1 MRTIARWMQRA
12 RRALRRPRRWR
23 RAGAASETVTHG
35 TWILVAGALG
45 VLTVGVIVVPG
56 SPVHAWIRR
65 WFPPTGGTIP
75 PGTVATFSSGVVNP
89 SGALACSH
97 PAWWWG
103 TLGIVT
109 LHFPQPEALR
119 GIAFGTSGD
128 WETATGTVY
137 GATAAGWSA
146 VPLVTISIPPDSSQY
161 GALPVAAYQA
171 IRVKVNQPV
180 PDVQIYC
187 IRVFYAPLLP

>member
-75 PGTVATFSSGVVNP
+75 PGTVANP
-89 SGALACSH
+89 SQALGEQCH
-97 PAWWWG
+97 PAVFWG
-103 TLGIVT
+103 TSGT
-109 LHFPQPEALR
+109 LSLQFPQPEPLR
-119 GIAFGTSGD
+119 GIAFGICGD
-128 WETATGTVY
+128 PDTATFAVY
-137 GATAAGWSA
+137 GSTAAGWSA
-146 VPLVTISIPPDSSQY
+146 YPIATASIHWGTPNGRAY
-161 GALPVAAYQA
+161 AALPVAAYQA
-171 IRVKVNQPV
+171 LRVTVYQPV
-180 PDVQIYC
+180 PDAQIGGV
-187 IRVFYAPLLP
+187 RVYYAPVLP